1 MGQQLSRQHLRNPP
15 RTLNL
20 PLVQPAHPRA
30 TITMQA
36 THYAEIHYGVHNFI
50 TLQAVSLHKECNLFL
65 RIHSSH
71 PNDQLRNKRLYMQ
84 ITPPR
89 NR

>member
-1 MGQQLSRQHLRNPP
+1 MELQLSLSALQNPP
-15 RTLNL
+15 QTLNL
-20 PLVQPAHPRA
+20 PLMQPPHLRA

-36 THYAEIHYGVHNFI
+36 ARYAEIHYGVHNFI

-65 RIHSSH
+65 HTHTSH
-71 PNDQLRNKRLYMQ
+71 PNDQLCNKRLYMQ